1 MSEAVR
7 NLQARLEIIEN
18 QIRELNRR
26 LNQIESQRVLLRNST
41 IASEDL
47 LNLPDSLRKTMM
59 AMMQLEEASAKIVA
73 TVTHRTRGMES
84 IYLNQLVRLGYLEKI
99 KRGRNIY
106 FHTSRL
112 I

>member
-1 MSEAVR
+1 LSEDLR
-7 NLQARLEIIEN
+7 ELSTRLEVIED
-18 QIRELNRR
+18 QIRDLTRR
-26 LNQIESQRVLLRNST
+26 LSQLESQKDFLGNSA
-41 IASEDL
+41 IASQDL

-59 AMMQLEEASAKIVA
+59 AMIQLEEASAKAIA
-73 TVTHRTRGMES
+73 TETHRTRGMES

-106 FHTSRL
+106 FRTLRL